1 MKRRG
6 EIETVFDT
14 FKNILDADRTYVQDD
29 YQMEGWMFV
38 NFISLIFYYQIYNL
52 LVNKKMLKNNSPK
65 DILMHFSRVHKL
77 KIGDKWVTSE
87 IPKKIKKVIE
97 SVGVPIT

>member
-1 MKRRG
+1 
-6 EIETVFDT
+6 
-14 FKNILDADRTYVQDD
+14 
-29 YQMEGWMFV
+29 
-38 NFISLIFYYQIYNL
+38 
-52 LVNKKMLKNNSPK
+52 MLKNNSPK

-77 KIGDKWVTSE
+77 KIGDKWITSE